1 MFAYSGI
8 GIRSRVRGLAR
19 SRMSRVPFAHSIA
32 NQALDLITQH
42 SGIRETMH
50 ICKRVLLPVTTTA
63 LLASTVLVSTIVNAD
78 SNEKSERRPGICAHL
93 PDHAT
98 FRDALVA
105 ANHKVTADNPGLP
118 LDNQM
123 WGTLVAAEGTICAIA
138 STGNDNLQ
146 SQWLASRIIS
156 AQKANTANS
165 LSLGNNDGGSNAGLA
180 LSSANL
186 WAAVQPGG
194 SLYGL
199 QHSNPVDA
207 SRAYKGSSR
216 RFGTRRDPLVGIRI
230 GGINVFGGGLA
241 LYAQS
246 GDRTGGVG
254 VSGDTSCRDHMVA
267 WEVRA
272 GLMLDN
278 VTAGVSGDPQR
289 PDNIIF
295 DTENGFGHP
304 NCLAADAETAAAG
317 NLTAVPD

>member
-1 MFAYSGI
+1 
-8 GIRSRVRGLAR
+8 
-19 SRMSRVPFAHSIA
+19 
-32 NQALDLITQH
+32 
-42 SGIRETMH
+42 MH
-50 ICKRVLLPVTTTA
+50 ICQTALRPFAATA
-63 LLASTVLVSTIVNAD
+63 LLASTILFSGIVTAET
-78 SNEKSERRPGICAHL
+78 NENRERRPGICAHL
-93 PDHAT
+93 PDHST

-105 ANHKVTADNPGLP
+105 ANHKVTADNPELP
-118 LDNQM
+118 LDNAM

-138 STGNDNLQ
+138 STGHDNLQ

-180 LSSANL
+180 LSTANL

-194 SLYGL
+194 SLFGL

-207 SRAYKGSSR
+207 SRAYRGKSR
-216 RFGTRRDPLVGIRI
+216 GFGTRHDPLVGIRI

-241 LYAQS
+241 LYAQG
-246 GDRTGGVG
+246 GDRAGGVG

-267 WEVRA
+267 WELRA
-272 GLMLDN
+272 GLMLDH

-304 NCLAADAETAAAG
+304 NCLAADAESAAAAA
-317 NLTAVPD
+317 LTAVTE